1 MSLEQINN
9 FLTSPELTSYLLPF
23 KIVFIIVSLIFIY
36 FIIYYVIKQVLMLSE
51 RKRMFKDFFSKQDF
65 DDYTFLFNRWK
76 EIEKAM
82 SQKGQLNYRLA
93 IVNSEGL
100 IFDLFKTMKYEG
112 KELKEMY
119 SEIQDKAE
127 VENTEIIPELME
139 LANKVKTNPSYY
151 VDDETAE
158 RVFGEVKKIVE
169 QVKII

>member
-1 MSLEQINN
+1 
-9 FLTSPELTSYLLPF
+9 
-23 KIVFIIVSLIFIY
+23 
-36 FIIYYVIKQVLMLSE
+36 MLSE